1 MSHPP
6 TPLPPRD
13 AAPASPPL
21 TRPTKFWYGLG
32 QLAEGLQ
39 HEGLN
44 LFLFFYYTSVL
55 GLSGALAGQA
65 ILIALLSDAVADP
78 LVGAW
83 SDRVASRWGR
93 RHPFLYAS
101 VIPLCICF
109 YLVFTP
115 PAELSQAGLFLWL
128 CVFAVGTRLSTT
140 LFNVPHL
147 ALGAEL
153 SRDYEERNQISALQF
168 FFERAGHG
176 IAGLMAFLWFFR
188 STAAYP
194 DGQLN
199 PAAYPQLALVIC
211 ALTLVSVWLSAG
223 RTRHRIPYLGAPA
236 PAQPARGF
244 VKSALADVFSSLRN
258 ASFRVLFAG
267 LLLTY
272 SALGVGTALSLHLG
286 TYFWRVTTDHMLIW
300 GIAAGFS
307 VFLGLG
313 FWTRVAERLDKKPVA
328 LIGLALFALFTAGPT
343 FCKLAG
349 AFPANDSSL
358 YLPLWIGTTGVLGQF
373 ALAATMVTG
382 RSMMAD
388 VTDEDAL
395 QHGHRREGVFF
406 GAASFAGKAAFGIGS
421 QIAGFAVDW
430 SGLVPNAKP
439 EEVGSGVA
447 NALGLT
453 LGLSVLVMSGLS
465 LLIFSRYR
473 LTRERHA
480 EVKAALAERGAG
492 VLAS

>member
-1 MSHPP
+1 V
-6 TPLPPRD
+6 PLRD
-13 AAPASPPL
+13 SAPASPPL
-21 TRPTKFWYGLG
+21 TWPTKLWYGLG

-65 ILIALLSDAVADP
+65 ILIALLCDAVADP

-101 VIPLCICF
+101 MLPLCVAF
-109 YLVFTP
+109 YLVFAP
-115 PAELSQAGLFLWL
+115 PPGLSQAGLFAWL
-128 CVFAVGTRLSTT
+128 CIFAVLTRLATT

-168 FFERAGHG
+168 FFERSGHG

-188 STAAYP
+188 PSEAYP
-194 DGQLN
+194 DGQLD

-211 ALTLVSVWLSAG
+211 ALTLASVWLSAW
-223 RTRHRIPYLGAPA
+223 RTQHRIPHLGKPDV
-236 PAQPARGF
+236 PDHAQGFAR
-244 VKSALADVFSSLRN
+244 SAAADVLSSLRN
-258 ASFRVLFAG
+258 GSFRVLFAG

-272 SALGVGTALSLHLG
+272 AALGTGTALSIHVG
-286 TYFWRVTTDHMLIW
+286 TYFWRVTTDHMLVW
-300 GIAAGFS
+300 GIAAGFA

-328 LIGLALFALFTAGPT
+328 LLGLAGFALFTAVPT
-343 FCKLAG
+343 LCKLAG
-349 AFPANDSSL
+349 AFPAHDSPL
-358 YLPLWIGTTGVLGQF
+358 YLWLWIGTTGVLGQF
-373 ALAATMVTG
+373 ALAAVMVTG

-395 QHGHRREGVFF
+395 QHGRRREGVFF
-406 GAASFAGKAAFGIGS
+406 GAASFAGKAAFGLGS
-421 QIAGFAVDW
+421 LIAGFAVDW
-430 SGLVPNAKP
+430 SGLLPNARP
-439 EEVGSGVA
+439 EEVGPDVVG
-447 NALGLT
+447 ALGLT
-453 LGLSVLVMSGLS
+453 LALSVLALCGLS
-465 LLIFSRYR
+465 LAIFSRYR
-473 LTRERHA
+473 LTRARHE
-480 EVKAALAERGAG
+480 EVKAALAARAAGA
-492 VLAS
+492 LAL